1 MIQRK
6 QTIFLLLAMIATALT
21 FFFPILGVESG
32 LAGQEDLLFNLS
44 ATGSSLTGN
53 VGLFIAM
60 LLAFLVDGVAIFTY
74 KQRKKQLKL
83 ILAGVV
89 LMLLWYVLLA
99 VTIDWSNVRL
109 YHCHVSAV
117 LPVVAV
123 ILNLMAFKGVKHD
136 EELVRSMDRI
146 R

>member
-6 QTIFLLLAMIATALT
+6 QTVFLLLAMIATALT
-21 FFFPILGVESG
+21 FFFPILGVESS

-53 VGLFIAM
+53 IGLFIAM
-60 LLAFLVDGVAIFTY
+60 LLAFLVDGVAIFAY

-83 ILAGVV
+83 IVAGIV

-99 VTIDWSNVRL
+99 VTIDWGNVRL
-109 YHCHVSAV
+109 YQWHVSAV